1 MQTSTT
7 RKIEIQ
13 DVALECL
20 WLAQSGATRTIVF
33 LHEGLGSVAMWRD
46 FPARLCA
53 ACGTNGLVYS
63 RAGYGQSS
71 SLQFPRRREFM
82 HDEARDVLPGVC
94 AAFDIEHPILLGHS
108 DGASI
113 VLLYSAFFPQRP
125 IASVVLAPHIMVEDM
140 SLAAILRARKAFEE
154 TGLRERLTRYHA
166 DVDGAFYGWNDIW
179 LDPAFRGW
187 SIVDFLQN
195 IRTPL
200 LVIQGEEDEYG
211 SMLQIDG
218 IGRHVPHATLLKL
231 SHCGHSPHR
240 DQSPSVIRAVREFLE
255 RTG

>member
-113 VLLYSAFFPQRP
+113 VLLNTAFFR
-125 IASVVLAPHIMVEDM
+125 SAP
-140 SLAAILRARKAFEE
+140 SRAWCLHH
-154 TGLRERLTRYHA
+154 TS
-166 DVDGAFYGWNDIW
+166 
-179 LDPAFRGW
+179 W
-187 SIVDFLQN
+187 SKTC
-195 IRTPL
+195 R
-200 LVIQGEEDEYG
+200 
-211 SMLQIDG
+211 
-218 IGRHVPHATLLKL
+218 
-231 SHCGHSPHR
+231 
-240 DQSPSVIRAVREFLE
+240 
-255 RTG
+255 